1 MCFRGMALQ
10 PSPPLVRP
18 CAQPGAWLCRWL
30 AGRLRTWLCFLE
42 CLSYREESS
51 VTEYIIFIRNKHGL
65 LIGKFIRFFKDER
78 GDVKETLGRTAGLG
92 PAFWFHCSRALG
104 LICGKLRAMVPV
116 LSLSSFTGVSLPVR
130 SPQWLPKAQYQEQ
143 QLSVLRLGRVPV

>member
-1 MCFRGMALQ
+1 MGPTYPADPVVREDLCKKLGKVTLEFGDEESPSVVQQVFSKSSSVGAGAAVGGECVSEAWLFQ

-18 CAQPGAWLCRWL
+18 CAQPGAWLCPWL

-51 VTEYIIFIRNKHGL
+51 VIEYIIFIRNKHGL

-78 GDVKETLGRTAGLG
+78 GDVKETLGGTAGLR
-92 PAFWFHCSRALG
+92 PVIWFHCS
-104 LICGKLRAMVPV
+104 
-116 LSLSSFTGVSLPVR
+116 
-130 SPQWLPKAQYQEQ
+130 
-143 QLSVLRLGRVPV
+143 